1 MVYQASFQDILFVLA
16 GLAWVG
22 YSAYRKSKKK
32 GRASQVGATNSGT
45 KKKSLLEE
53 LLAAQ
58 YTSEEAERQEAVN
71 PINEAYAATPEVQ
84 SEETSNDDH
93 VFSYD
98 DYYEEG
104 IGSEPTS
111 DGTLPQHEVVR
122 QIKIDANTHK
132 KQKIS
137 SKSFNLRKAFIY
149 SEILKQ
155 KYV

>member
-16 GLAWVG
+16 GLAWIG
-22 YSAYRKSKKK
+22 YSAYRKSKKR
-32 GRASQVGATNSGT
+32 GETSQSGGKNVSS
-45 KKKSLLEE
+45 KKKSVFEE
-53 LLAAQ
+53 LMTQ
-58 YTSEEAERQEAVN
+58 YTNEEAERQEATN
-71 PINEAYAATPEVQ
+71 PINEAYAVTPEVQ
-84 SEETSNDDH
+84 LEETLNDDH

-104 IGSEPTS
+104 VGSEPTS
-111 DGTLPQHEVVR
+111 DGILPSNEVER
-122 QIKIDANTHK
+122 QIKVDVDTPK

-155 KYV
+155 KYI

>member
-16 GLAWVG
+16 GLAWIG
-22 YSAYRKSKKK
+22 YSAYRKSKKR
-32 GRASQVGATNSGT
+32 GETSQSGGKNVSS
-45 KKKSLLEE
+45 KKKSVFEE
-53 LLAAQ
+53 LLAQ
-58 YTSEEAERQEAVN
+58 YTNEEAERQGAAN

-84 SEETSNDDH
+84 SEETSNDEH

-104 IGSEPTS
+104 DGSEPTS
-111 DGTLPQHEVVR
+111 DSTLPKQEVVR
-122 QIKIDANTHK
+122 QIKVDSDTFK

-137 SKSFNLRKAFIY
+137 SKSFDLRKAFIY

-155 KYV
+155 KYI